1 MKIIFLCELLI
12 QISFVYRAFCA
23 DCKDSGGPYIL
34 VTVHDEVKNI
44 LKYDV
49 SSRCLLTD
57 EVLHEHHLTPDA
69 ELRYMAW
76 GSYRGRQS
84 LYVADAS
91 THNTQVLIY
100 QRCGDL
106 DSFKDDPKNGFCYVH
121 TAVSSFFN
129 EGYCIFLF
137 SIPLLSH
144 VHIY

>member
-1 MKIIFLCELLI
+1 MNTIFFPVLLI
-12 QISFVYRAFCA
+12 QVSFLYRAFCD

-44 LKYDV
+44 LKYDL

-76 GSYRGRQS
+76 GSYKGRQS

-91 THNTQVLIY
+91 THNSQVLIY

-106 DSFKDDPKNGFCYVH
+106 DSFKDDPKNGFCYVR

-129 EGYCIFLF
+129 EGQYKFRF
-137 SIPLLSH
+137 SIHSLSH
-144 VHIY
+144 AHTS